1 MSSIYDY
8 AEFNLHLLEVKNYFL
23 DLTVNDI
30 YSIYKKICFS
40 ELEWFYGKHICYL
53 DYINHDNEING
64 IKYKIFK
71 KKFKSITEAL
81 EKGIDCSGIKDG
93 KQIVFFA
100 GSLVDK
106 HSKFIPCTLLMGDF
120 YVGFEVSRNLDCIN
134 RKISVK
140 KYFSIRDNVRLTI
153 GISGEWGERSSMQLD
168 YYENGSRVKT
178 VISINDDKYFNPY
191 RHKIDSEYFFEF
203 SQDSLKRIYIIGKNN
218 EDINIY
224 LKTN

>member
-1 MSSIYDY
+1 MSSIYDCT
-8 AEFNLHLLEVKNYFL
+8 EFNPYLLEVKNYFL
-23 DLTVNDI
+23 NLTVNDI
-30 YSIYKKICFS
+30 YYVYKKLRFN
-40 ELEWFYGKHICYL
+40 ELEWFYGKHVCYL
-53 DYINHDNEING
+53 DYINHINEINC
-64 IKYKIFK
+64 IKYKIIK
-71 KKFKSITEAL
+71 NKFESVSEAL
-81 EKGIDCSGIKDG
+81 EKSIDCSGIKDG
-93 KQIVFFA
+93 KQMVFFA
-100 GSLVDK
+100 GSMADK